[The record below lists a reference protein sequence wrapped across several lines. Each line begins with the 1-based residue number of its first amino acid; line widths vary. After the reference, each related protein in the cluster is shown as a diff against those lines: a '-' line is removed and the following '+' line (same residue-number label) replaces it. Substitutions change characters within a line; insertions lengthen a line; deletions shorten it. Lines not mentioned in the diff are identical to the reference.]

1 MFIDYAKIYVKA
13 GNGGNGVI
21 SFRREKFV
29 PRGGPDGGNG
39 GNGGNVILKAD
50 AQLTT
55 LLDFHYRKHYKA
67 ERGEH
72 GQGSN
77 KTGRSGKDII
87 IRVPCGT
94 LVKDAETNSVL
105 ADLVENG
112 QEFIAARGGK
122 GGRGN
127 AAFATSTNQA
137 PRIAEP
143 GEKGEERTLILEL
156 KLLADVGLVGFP
168 NVGKS
173 TLLATISAA
182 HPKIADYPFTTL
194 EPVLGIVRYR
204 EYQSFVVADIP
215 GLIEGSHEGKGL
227 GIQFLKHIERTRV
240 LAILVSSET
249 KDLRDD
255 VKILM
260 HELRSF
266 NPILARKPRLIV
278 ITKTDLV
285 DQKTVAKLVRS
296 AKLLKLTAIPI
307 SAVQNE
313 GITELLDAFWDK
325 LQQARRGGRANS
337 LSG

>member
-13 GNGGNGVI
+13 GNGGNGVV

-325 LQQARRGGRANS
+325 LHKARRGGRANS